1 MTQNDS
7 WGVELDCLSMTYVS
21 RKVFGVDQ

>member
-7 WGVELDCLSMTYVS
+7 SSVELDCLSMTYVS
-21 RKVFGVDQ
+21 GKVEMHR